1 MIIGGREG
9 AVVIAKDDI
18 EDVLEKAE
26 AIAKKEAWVVEELKK
41 GRTTAEIYQFEK
53 IL

>member
-1 MIIGGREG
+1 MLEG
-9 AVVIAKDDI
+9 ELEAMGQS
-18 EDVLEKAE
+18 EDFELIDENKKAYDE
-26 AIAKKEAWVVEELKK
+26 VVEELKK